1 MKILLLNIAN
11 NITDFKTVASGETIY
26 LKQMLEKS
34 EGVVVTIASN
44 KKGEYAVPFEEIDDI
59 NSFDKVVVLPGAIN
73 FFGGVESPTILKN
86 YMLLAKY
93 TGTINI
99 LQTDAR
105 LPFKQLWSSI
115 EKRGWGYSKEDVWLN
130 APIKII
136 AQSRNLDEVKSQYNV
151 KEIEFENITFEHFP
165 IERYAGII
173 ALQNPV
179 EKVIEKEHDLVY
191 YGSFR
196 AGNRAEKMDKYLCG
210 NVVDN
215 LDVHTFG
222 TLKLKQ
228 LEKISEG
235 PYPSIGKKIRM
246 DMIREEVSKSTATL
260 IIGEK
265 FYNDAMN
272 TVRVWE
278 TMGSDA
284 VMFVDED
291 FDSQHL
297 LFPNEEWR
305 YVSEDIYLIEMIE
318 NFKNRDDLRRVA
330 VINQNNRLRELIHPD
345 VWLKQ
350 FKEILV

>member
-59 NSFDKVVVLPGAIN
+59 NSFDKVVVLPAAIN

-93 TGTINI
+93 TGTVNI

-105 LPFKQLWSSI
+105 LPFKQLWASI
-115 EKRGWGYSKEDVWLN
+115 AKRGWGYSKEDVWVN
-130 APIKII
+130 APIKVV

-165 IERYAGII
+165 IERYAGIV
-173 ALQNPV
+173 ALDTPQKIV
-179 EKVIEKEHDLVY
+179 EEKEHDLVY

-196 AGNRAEKMDKYLCG
+196 AGNRAEKMDRFLCG
-210 NVVDN
+210 SIAEY

-228 LEKISEG
+228 LEKISKG
-235 PYPSIGKKIRM
+235 PYPSIGKKIKM
-246 DMIREEVSKSTATL
+246 DNIVAEVSKSVSTL

-265 FYNDAMN
+265 FYNDAMF

-278 TMGSDA
+278 TLSSQA
-284 VMFVDED
+284 VVLIDED
-291 FDSQHL
+291 FDSSHL
-297 LFPNEEWR
+297 LFPAEDWR
-305 YVSEDIYLIEMIE
+305 YIKNENQLINIVTMLKE
-318 NFKNRDDLRRVA
+318 NKEVA
-330 VINQNNRLRELIHPD
+330 KKAVDSQYTRLRELIHPEE
-345 VWLKQ
+345 WLKQ
-350 FKEILV
+350 FKEVLI